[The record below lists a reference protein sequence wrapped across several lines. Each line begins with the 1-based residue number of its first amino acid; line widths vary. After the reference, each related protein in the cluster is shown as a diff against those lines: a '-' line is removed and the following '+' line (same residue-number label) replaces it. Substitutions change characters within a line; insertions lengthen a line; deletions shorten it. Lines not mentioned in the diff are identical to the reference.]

1 MFKLY
6 NNTNS
11 TNSKDFV
18 LELKQ
23 NNEPKYQLNIKI
35 NSENKQLKDY
45 YEKFSSHHL
54 GDSGIDLFN
63 FNEIIIN
70 HLQVGTIDF
79 EIQCELIDLSTNE
92 FISYFLVPRSSLA
105 NTEFQMA
112 NSIGIIDA
120 GYRGN
125 IKAKVRN
132 FNIDKSTFKAGSYFQ
147 IVACDLKPIKVKLV
161 NELSKTTRNDGGF
174 GSTNK

>member
-6 NNTNS
+6 NNANS

-45 YEKFSSHHL
+45 YEKISSHHL

-63 FNEIIIN
+63 FNEITIN
-70 HLQVGTIDF
+70 HLQV
-79 EIQCELIDLSTNE
+79 
-92 FISYFLVPRSSLA
+92 
-105 NTEFQMA
+105 
-112 NSIGIIDA
+112 
-120 GYRGN
+120 
-125 IKAKVRN
+125 
-132 FNIDKSTFKAGSYFQ
+132 
-147 IVACDLKPIKVKLV
+147 
-161 NELSKTTRNDGGF
+161 
-174 GSTNK
+174 